1 LCLQIVRND
10 AKGNRDLREH
20 TVLFSRT
27 LRACKYP
34 SGKAQERLR
43 CPIMGDTDKVSR
55 EGFFILS

>member
-1 LCLQIVRND
+1 MRND

-43 CPIMGDTDKVSR
+43 CPIMGDREKVSR